1 MVRLQIGGLE
11 AELWLD
17 IIALLKAR
25 LDYSKSLGMVRLRNV
40 SITGNFGLRAEV
52 LVYGSHG

>member
-11 AELWLD
+11 ADLWLD

-25 LDYSKSLGMVRLRNV
+25 LHYLISQGMVRLRNV
-40 SITGNFGLRAEV
+40 SIPGNFGLRAEV